1 MSETTILSEV
11 KETLD
16 FAVAED
22 DGFDDRLLLE
32 LDGLIGELSQLT
44 YVKEDFVLTKDSKY
58 EQLLKKNDPNLLR
71 LVKTLFTS
79 LEQLKLVNNADK
91 KAEALRKLA
100 TYAKEVGIKLTEDQ
114 AEDYIENAVAELRKL
129 QGKLNK
135 EG

>member
-1 MSETTILSEV
+1 MTANDIVNYITLLIIVAPVVIQLVRYVGTITHNRNLIN
-11 KETLD
+11 L
-16 FAVAED
+16 A
-22 DGFDDRLLLE
+22 DRA
-32 LDGLIGELSQLT
+32 LII
-44 YVKEDFVLTKDSKY
+44 V
-58 EQLLKKNDPNLLR
+58 
-71 LVKTLFTS
+71 TS

-91 KAEALRKLA
+91 KSEALRKLA

>member
-1 MSETTILSEV
+1 MTVNDIVNYITLLIIVAPVVIQLVRYVGTIIHNRNLIN
-11 KETLD
+11 L
-16 FAVAED
+16 A
-22 DGFDDRLLLE
+22 DRA
-32 LDGLIGELSQLT
+32 LII
-44 YVKEDFVLTKDSKY
+44 V
-58 EQLLKKNDPNLLR
+58 
-71 LVKTLFTS
+71 TS

>member
-1 MSETTILSEV
+1 MTINDIV
-11 KETLD
+11 NYITLLII
-16 FAVAED
+16 VAPVAIQLVRYV
-22 DGFDDRLLLE
+22 GTITHNRNLINLADRA
-32 LDGLIGELSQLT
+32 LII
-44 YVKEDFVLTKDSKY
+44 V
-58 EQLLKKNDPNLLR
+58 
-71 LVKTLFTS
+71 TS

>member
-1 MSETTILSEV
+1 MTVNDIVNYITLLIIVAPVVIQLVRYVGTITHSRNLIN
-11 KETLD
+11 L
-16 FAVAED
+16 A
-22 DGFDDRLLLE
+22 DRA
-32 LDGLIGELSQLT
+32 LII
-44 YVKEDFVLTKDSKY
+44 V
-58 EQLLKKNDPNLLR
+58 
-71 LVKTLFTS
+71 TS

-100 TYAKEVGIKLTEDQ
+100 TYAKEVGIKLTEGQ